1 MASNGWVVHGKHTK
15 SGMPLLAGDP
25 HLQTTAPSPLTIGE
39 LSWGTDD
46 YLIGASLIGVP
57 GVAFGRNK
65 NVSFSVTAAIVD
77 STDLWLEELSEDSSQ
92 YKVDG
97 EWRKLE
103 KRTETF
109 KIKG

>member
-1 MASNGWVVHGKHTK
+1 
-15 SGMPLLAGDP
+15 MPLLAGDP

-97 EWRKLE
+97 DWRKLE